1 MIQNVKEYIEPYVAL
16 DEPVEYKGLK
26 IYPILVR
33 DSNIFEKCYDILT
46 IDKNKSSIEEII
58 KMSTLEFIFTILF
71 NDDTVV
77 GTENRQ
83 AKEIW
88 IEKFGKILELC
99 LKINLDNVNV
109 LVENNRFYLM
119 INDIKLRSKDF
130 DELRKIILFQNLY
143 NYDDRYVDSDVQKI
157 LNQKSKMQNKDI
169 EQPTLEKKMMFV
181 VNHSNLSVRDIVT
194 MTYRHFNMIF
204 DMNIDE
210 MEYKINKLAYMTG
223 HIDSKEKMVNYMF
236 EKEKDVFESLFKSA
250 DTFKESIGL

>member
-169 EQPTLEKKMMFV
+169 KQPTLEKKMMFV
-181 VNHSNLSVRDIVT
+181 VNHSNLSVKDIAT

-204 DMNIDE
+204 DMSIDE

-223 HIDSKEKMVNYMF
+223 HIDTKEKMVNYMF